1 MSHLSTYEF
10 VKIVSTIE
18 AQYTDAFN
26 CYKCCSRFNNYKE
39 GESKDK
45 KIHALKKSKGCFDFK
60 TRFFRVGVDSTSV
73 SVKFSGC
80 VGNYTSL
87 SVNYYVDLF
96 YQYQKGVLPFK
107 GKLGDQPSK
116 IIEIFQLIEDKIAQK
131 NKERMEKESRKKK
144 NGK

>member
-1 MSHLSTYEF
+1 MSALSDYEF

-18 AQYTDAFN
+18 SQYTDGFN
-26 CYKCCSRFNNYKE
+26 CFKCCNRFNKYKE
-39 GESKDK
+39 GESKEK
-45 KIHALKKSKGCFDFK
+45 KISIFKKAKGCFDK
-60 TRFFRVGVDSTSV
+60 ETTSYRVGVDPHQRLA
-73 SVKFSGC
+73 KFSGC

-96 YQYQKGVLPFK
+96 YQYDKGVLPFK
-107 GKLGDQPSK
+107 GKLSEQPSK

-131 NKERMEKESRKKK
+131 NKERLEEDSRKNR